1 MKRLTGF
8 LLGLSVAL
16 GGVGLAAAQ
25 EKSEH
30 MGPPKVLTVFR
41 EVLKPGK
48 AGMVHEKS
56 ESAFVQAFTKAKWPT
71 HYLAVTSLSGKP
83 RALFFVGYDS
93 FAALEKDNQA
103 TEKNAALSAALDRA
117 SMADGELLS
126 EAEGLT
132 LVYRPDQ
139 SLRADSLQIA
149 HMRYFDITVFHVK
162 PGHEKDWDEAVK
174 LVTPAYE
181 KMPEAHWATF
191 EAAYGAP
198 SGTYAIFTPMKSLD
212 EVDKAYARDKDFM
225 AAMGEAGMKRLSE
238 LSAAA
243 IASSESNLFQFAPK
257 MSYVSDDW
265 VKADPDFWK
274 PKAAMPAGEKKAEK
288 KPAAKKQ

>member
-8 LLGLSVAL
+8 LLGLSIVL
-16 GGVGLAAAQ
+16 GGVSLCAAQ
-25 EKSEH
+25 EK
-30 MGPPKVLTVFR
+30 GPPKVLSVFR

-48 AGMVHEKS
+48 AGMVHEKA
-56 ESAFVQAFTKAKWPT
+56 ESAFVQAFTKANWPT
-71 HYLAVTSLSGKP
+71 HYLAATSLSGKP

-93 FAALEKDNQA
+93 FAAWEKDNKA
-103 TEKNAALSAALDRA
+103 TEKNATLAAALDRA

-126 EAEGLT
+126 EAAGLT
-132 LVYRPDQ
+132 LVYREDQ
-139 SLRADSLQIA
+139 SLRANTVNIA
-149 HMRYFDITVFHVK
+149 RMRYFEITVFHVK
-162 PGHEKDWDEAVK
+162 PGHEKDWDDAVK
-174 LVTPAYE
+174 LVTPVYE
-181 KMPEAHWATF
+181 KMPDVHWATF

-243 IASSESNLFQFAPK
+243 IDSIESNLFQFAPK

-265 VKADPDFWK
+265 GKADPDFWK
-274 PKAAMPAGEKKAEK
+274 PKAAKPAGEKKTEK
-288 KPAAKKQ
+288 KPAKKQ